1 LVLYRED
8 NIRKVFDGGILGYED
23 APHPHLE
30 SFMVGMAY
38 QPNVETAKRQGRPFD
53 IPVGLGTDGTRVS
66 SYNPW
71 FSLYWAVTGKAF
83 GGDQMFSE
91 QNMLSRQKALELMT
105 RGSAYLSSE
114 EYSKGA
120 ILPGKFADL
129 AVLSKD
135 YFTVPEEEIRSIQS
149 VLTVVDGKIV
159 YGTEEFAKLS
169 PALPKIVPSWSPVLF
184 YGEKYGCC

>member
-1 LVLYRED
+1 MVLYRED

-53 IPVGLGTDGTRVS
+53 IPVGFGTDGIRVS

-91 QNMLSRQKALELMT
+91 QNMLSRQKAL
-105 RGSAYLSSE
+105 
-114 EYSKGA
+114 
-120 ILPGKFADL
+120 
-129 AVLSKD
+129 
-135 YFTVPEEEIRSIQS
+135 
-149 VLTVVDGKIV
+149 
-159 YGTEEFAKLS
+159 
-169 PALPKIVPSWSPVLF
+169 
-184 YGEKYGCC
+184 